1 MSEESVVFV
10 ALQSETAVDFAQRYP
25 LFLYVSA
32 RNL

>member
-1 MSEESVVFV
+1 MVFV
-10 ALQSETAVDFAQRYP
+10 ALESETAVDFAQRYP